1 MSFASPPQTLPSS
14 LTPGPAPS
22 ARSPPKMVPVHLPGQ
37 NPMFPTLFILN
48 RHIKAPDY
56 GPYQGRIYFTIMKT
70 DPQHLT
76 KLHEFLKEAKI
87 PNGTEDGIAQSGFA
101 QYGPGDCL
109 IGRDPRNG
117 DNEEMDELL
126 SWITPVECFDNK
138 DVADLWAVRND
149 ILGPDE
155 LRTPAKAVFQDGVWS
170 GGVAWERDPL
180 ACCVQN
186 ASRCYTAAFSHQVPK
201 TLTSPTRGV
210 KTSSGMLTPH
220 HVLRKRLIDVTA
232 RIGVHTMTLSAP
244 AEATLLRQ
252 RAEALNFPRIGNSDN
267 YYFSTMQL
275 NITPAQGPDAAT
287 AKSKFVEDLGH
298 FGGKHT
304 DNGDT
309 LPAFS
314 HLLSCSD
321 LRGNERPGIFVLLTF
336 GLYIVLDGF
345 VSCCFSG
352 RHFHGGFPP
361 HAQPGCIPDPRSYR
375 VVIISYPS
383 SSAFDAAS
391 KYTLANAGN
400 NVAIELPREAI
411 DPRFDNVRADVTPT
425 SIAADGHVLTSADA
439 LMNYLGRA
447 LAQLAHKIMG
457 EVCSDLQVSIDTTQ
471 FLQSISYVDPS
482 EPLKRLQLRPW
493 DLAPQ
498 SGVRS
503 EAFGCTRQDVVTLWN
518 NAYRRKL
525 PFFPESSDSGLWAK
539 YRVFLDQPLDV
550 DKHSLTVAAQKG
562 KSRAHPAPVN
572 AGKKGRKR
580 GRANSDLV
588 NVNNIGRVQT
598 IRSITFN
605 NPASTSHMPTAPP
618 PPTTPHRHSKRARA
632 QNPGS
637 SPDLP
642 LRQHIKERYRL
653 TVLQGGGGD
662 GGGDGGGSVADN
674 ELDTD
679 GSEKDEDRDKDPDF
693 YPTASSRPH
702 LQLKKTKGPIVLS
715 SRKLA
720 KLLAPLD
727 STGTH
732 EEDDEECMN
741 IDSINSVNEQEDP
754 PYLGLR
760 QCLWPHLQWI
770 QLKFL
775 EKLSLSALEKFRT
788 NINRSIV
795 KLEKERPTF
804 LSTSTSASRTMYQVL
819 HHSGKPAQFSAD
831 YGSHLATLWTAVNY
845 QKEQF
850 TFHEYPEKAK
860 EQTVWLTTLLKDI
873 HTQLLLP
880 EEERQPLQ
888 SSNPLMH
895 DFLVKFT
902 REALLLWLRFP
913 SGQGQL
919 QAGFI
924 RTLLQHFHNP
934 DVLLLPGMHDVFSR
948 VRGSLLPS
956 SLIRG
961 SQMGLNMLNSFSNYL
976 STQPLAKPGS
986 PESVM
991 MKNISERLEVFRA
1004 QWRQLEGSSHVLPAH
1019 IRGSDLFA
1027 EALQATAHKLAT
1039 FLRELLPLLS
1049 SPLPA
1054 QLSPLQHKH
1063 APEIQNAFSDKGI
1076 LHPTRINEP
1085 GVIASLWLLCG
1096 IFYRT
1101 RFSSEHADS
1110 LLFRNYDHWQET
1122 YKRICA
1128 DPQIAAFNQD
1138 KDHYFCNARA
1148 YGQAT
1153 TRSTENAQA
1162 YFEGEPAWLEMFKS
1176 KEPGWRMPYIEAY
1189 RFMQR
1194 VQRGRKILP
1203 QLGPLTG
1210 MLITADLVY
1219 AGKVAMPSVEEMGEM
1234 VHLLDRG
1241 ASACLRFFRLLDKSS
1256 NKETVQFVFT
1266 SLYDKVYASFT
1277 EAERSA
1283 MTFDPIMFEHCLCK
1297 YQRCVEK

>member
-1 MSFASPPQTLPSS
+1 
-14 LTPGPAPS
+14 
-22 ARSPPKMVPVHLPGQ
+22 
-37 NPMFPTLFILN
+37 MFPTLFILN

-149 ILGPDE
+149 ILGPEE

-232 RIGVHTMTLSAP
+232 RIGVHAMTLSAP

-304 DNGDT
+304 DNGDA

-321 LRGNERPGIFVLLTF
+321 LHGNER
-336 GLYIVLDGF
+336 
-345 VSCCFSG
+345 
-352 RHFHGGFPP
+352 
-361 HAQPGCIPDPRSYR
+361 PGCIPDPRSYR

-439 LMNYLGRA
+439 LMNYLGCA

-457 EVCSDLQVSIDTTQ
+457 E
-471 FLQSISYVDPS
+471 
-482 EPLKRLQLRPW
+482 
-493 DLAPQ
+493 
-498 SGVRS
+498 
-503 EAFGCTRQDVVTLWN
+503 
-518 NAYRRKL
+518 RRKL
-525 PFFPESSDSGLWAK
+525 PFFPESSDSGLWTK
-539 YRVFLDQPLDV
+539 YCVFLDQPLDV
-550 DKHSLTVAAQKG
+550 DEHSLTVAAQKG

-605 NPASTSHMPTAPP
+605 NPASTSHTPTAPP

-642 LRQHIKERYRL
+642 LRQHIKECYRL
-653 TVLQGGGGD
+653 TVLQG

-693 YPTASSRPH
+693 YPTASSRPY

-754 PYLGLR
+754 PYLGL
-760 QCLWPHLQWI
+760 QAMSLAASAVNPTQAYA
-770 QLKFL
+770 KFL

-804 LSTSTSASRTMYQVL
+804 LSTSTSASRTVYQVL

-845 QKEQF
+845 QKERF
-850 TFHEYPEKAK
+850 TFHEVQIAMLKSEHMLAITAAWTWLDVDIPSMSYWLLQYPEKAK

-873 HTQLLLP
+873 RTQLLLP

-888 SSNPLMH
+888 SSKYFALPENREYVIKYNSHLPQNHNSPLMH

-934 DVLLLPGMHDVFSR
+934 DVLLLPGMHDVFSH

-961 SQMGLNMLNSFSNYL
+961 SRMGLNMLNGFSNYL

-1004 QWRQLEGSSHVLPAH
+1004 QWRQLEGSGHVLPAH

-1054 QLSPLQHKH
+1054 QLSPLQHKVRGNPDFLLPFRQH
-1063 APEIQNAFSDKGI
+1063 APEVQNAFSDKGI

-1085 GVIASLWLLCG
+1085 GAIASLWLLRG

-1138 KDHYFCNARA
+1138 KDRYFCNARA

-1189 RFMQR
+1189 RFTQH
-1194 VQRGRKILP
+1194 VQRGHKILP

-1241 ASACLRFFRLLDKSS
+1241 ASACLHFFRLLDKSS

>member
-1 MSFASPPQTLPSS
+1 MAHSHQ
-14 LTPGPAPS
+14 
-22 ARSPPKMVPVHLPGQ
+22 V
-37 NPMFPTLFILN
+37 I
-48 RHIKAPDY
+48 
-56 GPYQGRIYFTIMKT
+56 
-70 DPQHLT
+70 
-76 KLHEFLKEAKI
+76 
-87 PNGTEDGIAQSGFA
+87 
-101 QYGPGDCL
+101 YGPGDCL

-741 IDSINSVNEQEDP
+741 IDSINSVNEQE
-754 PYLGLR
+754 GLR
-760 QCLWPHLQWI
+760 AMSLAASAVDPTQAYA
-770 QLKFL
+770 KFL

-850 TFHEYPEKAK
+850 TFHEVQIAMLKSEHMLAITAAWTWLDVDIPSMSYWLLQYPEKAK

-888 SSNPLMH
+888 SSKYFALPENREYVIKYNSHLPQNHNSPLMH

-1054 QLSPLQHKH
+1054 QLSPLQHKVRGNPNFLLPFRQH

-1210 MLITADLVY
+1210 MLITADLV
-1219 AGKVAMPSVEEMGEM
+1219 GDGG
-1234 VHLLDRG
+1234 DG
-1241 ASACLRFFRLLDKSS
+1241 AFAR
-1256 NKETVQFVFT
+1256 
-1266 SLYDKVYASFT
+1266 
-1277 EAERSA
+1277 
-1283 MTFDPIMFEHCLCK
+1283 
-1297 YQRCVEK
+1297 QRC